1 MHFKYIAL
9 TFATYA
15 ASNVLAAP
23 VPDSSDGTGLKVRA
37 EVQPQAQDVNVE
49 DGKDHQQYTNDKN
62 EPVVAASAYV
72 QEDTV
77 EHPAEKPKEG
87 TQLPKDQKK
96 PVDAVPV
103 TDDKK
108 QEALPEYQ
116 QDTVDTVDTVGTP
129 KEQPEHQQDTV
140 GTPKDQ
146 PKHQQ
151 DTVDT
156 PKDQPEHQ
164 QDTVDTPKD
173 QPEHQQDIVDTVDT
187 VDTPKEQ
194 NKGNVED
201 NKDQDQKKN
210 LVDTVPVT
218 DDKKQEAQPKYQ
230 QDTVDTVDTVDA
242 VDTPKEQN
250 KGNVDENKDQDQR
263 NLVDA
268 VPVTDDKKQE
278 TQPKHQQDTVD
289 TVDTPKEQN
298 KGNVEENKNNVE
310 ENKDQ
315 IDNQQLAATDT
326 QLEDTQHVKVQQ
338 TDEHLDNK
346 QVAAPSYNGAPT
358 YDQAPPTYNQGQ
370 RRGQGQRGGGGGYGG
385 GAVPDSGSP
394 CDIHGELL
402 CNGVELFGLCQWG
415 QVIWQSVAPGTAC
428 VDGEIAYARRMRV

>member
-201 NKDQDQKKN
+201 HKDQDQKKN
-210 LVDTVPVT
+210 L
-218 DDKKQEAQPKYQ
+218 
-230 QDTVDTVDTVDA
+230 
-242 VDTPKEQN
+242 
-250 KGNVDENKDQDQR
+250 
-263 NLVDA
+263 
-268 VPVTDDKKQE
+268 
-278 TQPKHQQDTVD
+278 PKHQQDTVD